1 MLVTAL
7 TAIFAMGMQ
16 YYFGQKMSQEHVISR
31 LSTAAADVSEYI
43 HQVDSNAISS
53 TRMLKSF
60 LSMSDHNFS
69 EKEIL
74 TLFAQ
79 VLDENPFIQSLY
91 VGSENEDFF
100 QIINLKTSV
109 TIRDKMSA
117 DAVDR
122 WAIAKAT
129 GIGPDRQMIVSYVDS
144 NFNVNRTVASK
155 TSFYPTRRPW
165 FIGATETNVYKTEPY
180 LFKNMKVTGQSY
192 AIRSGKDVIGIDIE
206 LSTLKACADAC
217 DAPRAGCC

>member
-69 EKEIL
+69 EKETL

-91 VGSENEDFF
+91 VGSENENFF
-100 QIINLKTSV
+100 QIINLT
-109 TIRDKMSA
+109 
-117 DAVDR
+117 
-122 WAIAKAT
+122 
-129 GIGPDRQMIVSYVDS
+129 
-144 NFNVNRTVASK
+144 
-155 TSFYPTRRPW
+155 
-165 FIGATETNVYKTEPY
+165 
-180 LFKNMKVTGQSY
+180 
-192 AIRSGKDVIGIDIE
+192 
-206 LSTLKACADAC
+206 
-217 DAPRAGCC
+217 